1 MVSPRLI
8 SNVVAEIFISLN
20 LISGVEL
27 GSDVLRCPWFMD
39 VAPSEF

>member
-1 MVSPRLI
+1 MVSPRLV
-8 SNVVAEIFISLN
+8 SNIVAEILISLN

-27 GSDVLRCPWFMD
+27 GSDMLRRLWFID

>member
-27 GSDVLRCPWFMD
+27 DSDMLRSLWFID